1 MEMSKCIML
10 IRHAEKPH
18 ARHAGVDDAGEDDEQ
33 SLCVT
38 GWCRAGAL
46 VPYFSSLA
54 DGTHPKVVCR
64 PHHIYAARATAMHRS
79 TRPRDT
85 VLPLAGAL
93 GLSVDERW
101 SDEDSVER
109 FAETLRN
116 FEVPVLVCWRHDYL
130 PALARAILHV
140 DELPDA
146 WPSER
151 FDLTWSIRRDG
162 ERWSFQQVPQ
172 QLLAGDRPDVIGSD
186 QRQ

>member
-1 MEMSKCIML
+1 MSKFIML
-10 IRHAEKPH
+10 IRHAEKPDP
-18 ARHAGVDDAGEDDEQ
+18 AHAGVDGAGREDEQ
-33 SLCVT
+33 SLSVA

-46 VPYFSSLA
+46 VPYFSSLV
-54 DGTHPKVVCR
+54 DGMHPKVVCR

-85 VLPLAGAL
+85 VLPLATAL

-116 FEVPVLVCWRHDYL
+116 FETPVLVCWRHDYL
-130 PALARAILHV
+130 PALARAILH
-140 DELPDA
+140 DGELPDV
-146 WPSER
+146 WPADR

-172 QLLAGDRPDVIGSD
+172 CLLAGDRADGIESD